1 MESWAH
7 TFCSWRL
14 LAGGIAALT
23 GMCLVAWAEDLPG
36 PVFEIVDPHPRAP
49 LAPPATGFSEVGGSP
64 SRIGGLAAQTAE
76 EALAKS
82 HGCLCCHEN
91 VTDMHR
97 EETVKLGCIDCHGG
111 NPDAT
116 TEVAAHVHPRF
127 PDAWRTSANPVRSY
141 TLLNHESSEFIRF
154 VNPGDLRVADQACG
168 ECHGQEVLA
177 VKKSMMTHGC
187 MLWGS
192 ALYNNGS
199 VPFKIPRYGESY
211 SAEGTPQ
218 RIQDVPQPTSEEI
231 VYKGRVPYLDP
242 LPRFEVSQPGNV
254 LRIFERGG
262 RFLAE
267 VGVPERLEEPG
278 RPRQRLSTRGLGTL
292 NRTDPVLIGLQKTR
306 LLDPTLNFLGTN
318 DHPGDYRSSGCSA
331 CHVMYANDRSPIHS
345 GPYSV
350 FGNEGTSHSPDPMIP
365 HDEPGHPIVHKFTT
379 APPTSQCIVCHVHPG
394 TNVLNTYLGYMW
406 WDNET
411 DGELMYPHKQ
421 RDVTAEQFVRAQM
434 SNPDEAAAR
443 GLWSDP
449 EFLKN
454 VVNLNPQLKHSQFAD
469 FHGHGWVF
477 RAVYKKDRKGNMLD
491 FRGDKLVDV
500 ETEQLMAA
508 MEPPTEEEREV
519 GKQREGTPVHY
530 MDIHLEKG
538 MHCVDCHF
546 EQDVHGDTKL
556 YGEVRAACEIQ
567 CIDCH
572 GTTTALA
579 TLKTSGPAAAG
590 EGTDMSQ
597 KRTPFGKRL
606 FEKLGDKLIQNSMV
620 DKNLKWEVMQVKHTI
635 TPGHPDYNEKSAL
648 SKTVRFDEQGNFVW
662 GDVPEGDETKCAHA
676 NDNMSCIACHSSWN
690 TSCFGCHLPQKANIK
705 MPSLHNEGDVSRNY
719 VSYNFQTLR
728 DDVYMLARDGTATG
742 GRIGPCRSACAIHV
756 TSYNDK
762 RESIY
767 TQQQTISGDG
777 LSGVAFSTN
786 VPHTVR
792 GGPPHL
798 AELRDPEVHR
808 HLPSETKMCTDCHVS
823 AANDNNAW
831 MATLL
836 MQGSNY
842 VNFIGRYCWV
852 AAGEHGFEAVEV
864 TERDEPQAVIG
875 STLHKLAFPDHYHEH
890 LEHERELKIV
900 HEHPGKDIGDQ
911 FVHPLEKP
919 SIRSLL
925 ARGEYLYAA
934 CGTGGLRVFDIAF
947 IDHKGFS
954 ERITTAPFSPLG
966 QQFYVETKCALAV
979 AAPATLAPDPTRV
992 QHAENQ
998 EPVIPAIYGYI
1009 YVADKFEGLITVPA
1023 ATLLDGNPTNNFL
1036 DREVTFNPDG
1046 ILKGARAL
1054 TIVGNY
1060 AYVCCDAGLVV
1071 VDLTD
1076 PKQPCV
1082 TSVVDEFL
1090 HEPVAV
1096 QAQFRYAFVGDHD
1109 GLKVLDIT
1117 NLANPVPVGSLD
1129 IEDVHNLYVART
1141 YAYVAAGHEG
1151 LVIVD
1156 VENPAAPFVDQTYTA
1171 DGEISDLHD
1180 VKLGITNASVFAYLA
1195 DGENG
1200 MHVVQLTS
1208 ADTPGTAGFS
1218 PRPTPCLIAT
1228 RKLPEGEALAIS
1240 EGLDRDRAVDESGN
1254 QIAVFGRVGARP
1266 LNFAEQQK
1274 LYLRNGE
1281 VWRVS
1286 DDPKF
1291 YQQGPVK
1298 GFASPKFDR

>member
-1 MESWAH
+1 MESWAY
-7 TFCSWRL
+7 TLCRCT
-14 LAGGIAALT
+14 ALCV
-23 GMCLVAWAEDLPG
+23 GALVLMVLSARAEELP
-36 PVFEIVDPHPRAP
+36 VP
-49 LAPPATGFSEVGGSP
+49 LSPPAEAGSP
-64 SRIGGLAAQTAE
+64 ADE
-76 EALAKS
+76 EGSPAAKS
-82 HGCLCCHEN
+82 HGCLVCHEN
-91 VTDMHR
+91 ATDMHR
-97 EETVKLGCIDCHGG
+97 QETVKLGCVDCHGG
-111 NPDAT
+111 NPNAT
-116 TEVAAHVHPRF
+116 TLAAAHVHPRF

-141 TLLNHESSEFIRF
+141 TLLNHESPEFIQF
-154 VNPGDLRVADQACG
+154 VNPGDLRVADKACG
-168 ECHGQEVLA
+168 ACHAEEVLA

-187 MLWGS
+187 MLWGA

-199 VPFKIPRYGESY
+199 VPFKVPRYGESY
-211 SAEGTPQ
+211 AAHGTPQ

-231 VYKGRVPYLDP
+231 VSKGRVPYLDP

-262 RFLAE
+262 RFLPE
-267 VGVPERLEEPG
+267 IGVPEREEEPG
-278 RPRQRLSTRGLGTL
+278 RPRQRLSNRGLGTQ

-318 DHPGDYRSSGCSA
+318 DHPGDYRSSGCTA
-331 CHVMYANDRSPIHS
+331 CHVVYANDRSPIHS
-345 GPYSV
+345 GPYHV
-350 FGNEGTSHSPDPMIP
+350 FGNNGTSHSPDPTIP

-411 DGELMYPHKQ
+411 DGELMYPKKQ

-449 EFLKN
+449 RFLEN
-454 VVNLNPQLKHSQFAD
+454 IIDLNPHLRHTQFAD

-491 FRGDKLVDV
+491 YRGDKLVDV
-500 ETEQLMAA
+500 QTEQLMAA
-508 MEPPTEEEREV
+508 MEPPSQEEREV
-519 GKQREGTPVHY
+519 GKHREGTPVHY

-572 GTTTALA
+572 GTATSLA

-590 EGTDMSQ
+590 EGTDLAQ
-597 KRTPFGKRL
+597 KRTPFGRRL
-606 FEKLGDKLIQNSMV
+606 FERQGDKLVQNSMV
-620 DKNLKWEVMQVKHTI
+620 EKGLAWEVMQVKHTI
-635 TPGHPDYNEKSAL
+635 TPGHRHYNEKSAL
-648 SKTVRFDEQGNFVW
+648 SKTVRFDEHGNIVW
-662 GDVPEGDETKCAHA
+662 GDVPGGDESKCAHA

-690 TSCFGCHLPQKANIK
+690 TSCFGCHLPQKANLK

-742 GRIGPCRSACAIHV
+742 NRIGPCRSACAIHV

-777 LSGVAFSTN
+777 LSGIAFSTN

-798 AELRDPEVHR
+798 PELRDPKVHR
-808 HLPSETKMCTDCHVS
+808 HLPSETKMCTDCHLS

-836 MQGSNY
+836 MQGSNF
-842 VNFIGRYCWV
+842 VNFMGRFCWV
-852 AAGEHGFEAVEV
+852 AAGEHGFEAVAV

-875 STLHKLAFPDHYHEH
+875 STLHKLAFPDNYREH
-890 LEHERELKIV
+890 LKHHRELKIA
-900 HEHPGKDIGDQ
+900 HEHPGRDIGEQ
-911 FVHPLEKP
+911 FVRPLEKP
-919 SIRSLL
+919 AIRSLL

-947 IDHKGFS
+947 IDNKGFS

-966 QQFYVETKCALAV
+966 QQFYVQTACALAV
-979 AAPATLAPDPTRV
+979 AAPTTLAPDPTRV
-992 QHAENQ
+992 QHPENQ
-998 EPVIPAIYGYI
+998 EQAIPAIYGYI

-1036 DREVTFNPDG
+1036 RREVTFNPG
-1046 ILKGARAL
+1046 GVLTGARAL

-1060 AYVCCDAGLVV
+1060 AYMCSNAGLVV

-1076 PKQPCV
+1076 PKHPHV
-1082 TSVVDEFL
+1082 TAVVDEFL
-1090 HEPVAV
+1090 DRPVAV
-1096 QAQFRYAFVGDHD
+1096 EVQFRYAFVGDHQ

-1117 NLANPVPVGSLD
+1117 DLAHPVPVASLD

-1141 YAYVAAGHEG
+1141 YAYVAAGEQG

-1156 VENPAAPFVDQTYTA
+1156 IENPEAPFVDQTYNA
-1171 DGEISDLHD
+1171 GGKICDLHD
-1180 VKLGITNASVFAYLA
+1180 VKLGITNASAFAYLA

-1228 RKLPEGEALAIS
+1228 RKLAKGEALAIS

-1266 LNFAEQQK
+1266 LNLAEQQK
-1274 LYLRNGE
+1274 LYLREGK
-1281 VWRVS
+1281 VWQVS
-1286 DDPKF
+1286 DDPQF
-1291 YQQGPVK
+1291 YKQESVQ
-1298 GFASPKFDR
+1298 GFATPKFER